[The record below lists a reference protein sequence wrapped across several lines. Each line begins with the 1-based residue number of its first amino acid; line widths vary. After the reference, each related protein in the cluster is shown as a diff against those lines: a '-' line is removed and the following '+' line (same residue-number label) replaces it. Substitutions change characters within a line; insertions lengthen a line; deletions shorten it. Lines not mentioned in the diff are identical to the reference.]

1 MEVKCGQRLRHE
13 PFCAIGVT
21 DLVRFQR
28 CGRVFELAAT
38 KWWNLRARPAT
49 KHRHQAKANPGPSPR
64 VHRDRAL
71 YRLSYKF
78 GWDLPMV
85 LVLLVDHVSRSSE
98 RERSS
103 SRLSS

>member
-1 MEVKCGQRLRHE
+1 MEVKCGQRVRHE

-21 DLVRFQR
+21 DLVGFQG
-28 CGRVFELAAT
+28 CVRVFELAAT
-38 KWWNLRARPAT
+38 KWWNLRGQRPSIGT
-49 KHRHQAKANPGPSPR
+49 KPKQIQGRHHEYNAIE
-64 VHRDRAL
+64 L